1 MPVYFAFGS
10 NMDATQMARRCP
22 GARPLDQATLLRH
35 RLVFRGPSRNR
46 GGGVASVDPADHQE
60 VRGLLWE
67 ITDDDLRTL
76 DRVEGAP
83 QWYKRASVV
92 VDLDDGTRREAILYR
107 LPEHVLEMTPTDAY
121 YDQIAAACATLGLDS
136 GSLED
141 ARLRAE
147 AASAQRS
154 GRE

>member
-10 NMDATQMARRCP
+10 NMDAAQMARRCP
-22 GARPLDQATLLRH
+22 GARPLQQATLLSH

-46 GGGVASVDPADHQE
+46 GGGVASVDPTDHQE

-67 ITDDDLRTL
+67 VTDEDLRTL
-76 DRVEGAP
+76 DRLEGAP

-92 VDLDDGTRREAILYR
+92 VSLDDGATREAILYR
-107 LPEHVLEMTPTDAY
+107 LPEHVLEMIPTDAY

-136 GSLED
+136 GPLED
-141 ARLRAE
+141 ARRRAE
-147 AASAQRS
+147 QAESQRS